1 MPRQYRMKK
10 RAAARDETRERIV
23 RATMAL
29 HDEQGVAM
37 TSFADVAERAGVG
50 PATVL
55 RHFPTIGSLVMA
67 CGEHVAVEMRPLS
80 PADAPR
86 IFGGLTTTR
95 TRLERLVRE
104 LDAFYSRGSLRLIA
118 AANDRDRVP
127 ELDRFLLAVDAGIEA
142 LVREAVVDEG
152 ANEALIGVL
161 MSLSGVFVWQSM
173 KCTDLSAAD
182 RQAVLVDL
190 LASAIASVQS
200 RKLAE

>member
-10 RAAARDETRERIV
+10 RAAARDETLERIV

-55 RHFPTIGSLVMA
+55 RHFPPIGSWVMA
-67 CGEHVAVEMRPLS
+67 CGEHVVVEMRPPS
-80 PADAPR
+80 PADAPQ

-95 TRLERLVRE
+95 AKLERLVRE
-104 LDAFYSRGSLRLIA
+104 LDGFYARGSLRLIA

-127 ELDRFLLAVDAGIEA
+127 ELDRFLLTVDAGIEA
-142 LVREAVVDEG
+142 LVREAIVDEG
-152 ANEALIGVL
+152 ANESLIGVL
-161 MSLSGVFVWQSM
+161 MSLTSVFVWQSM
-173 KCTDLSAAD
+173 KRTDLSAAD
-182 RQAVLVDL
+182 RQAVL
-190 LASAIASVQS
+190 
-200 RKLAE
+200 

>member
-80 PADAPR
+80 PADAPQ

-95 TRLERLVRE
+95 TRLERLVGE
-104 LDAFYSRGSLRLIA
+104 LDAFYIRGSLRLIA

-127 ELDRFLLAVDAGIEA
+127 ELDRFLLAVDSGIEA

-161 MSLSGVFVWQSM
+161 MSLSSVFVWQSM

-190 LASAIASVQS
+190 LVSAIASVQS
-200 RKLAE
+200 RKLAD

>member
-80 PADAPR
+80 PADAPQ

-104 LDAFYSRGSLRLIA
+104 LDAFYARGSLRLIA

-127 ELDRFLLAVDAGIEA
+127 ELDRFLLAVDSGIEA
-142 LVREAVVDEG
+142 LVREAVVDER
-152 ANEALIGVL
+152 ANETLIGVL
-161 MSLSGVFVWQSM
+161 MSLSSVFVWQSM
-173 KCTDLSAAD
+173 KCTDLTAAD

-190 LASAIASVQS
+190 LVSAIASVQS